1 MIVSSK
7 NFKYIVKT
15 LSQELYQIK
24 NTALIDGQLVSEVW
38 VNAGHA
44 VFEGHFPGSPVTPG
58 VIQLQMVRDILSE
71 YLGKPLRL
79 KSLRTCKFL
88 EVMNPVSS
96 PEMKVTIRYKEENE
110 IEVSAS
116 GTGTDAIFFK
126 MQATYV

>member
-1 MIVSSK
+1 MP
-7 NFKYIVKT
+7 
-15 LSQELYQIK
+15 QELYQIK
-24 NTALIDGQLVSEVW
+24 NTALVDGQLVAEVW
-38 VNAGHA
+38 VNAGHS

-71 YLGKPLRL
+71 YLAKPLRL

-96 PEMKVTIRYKEENE
+96 PAMTITIRYKEENE

-116 GTGTDAIFFK
+116 GKGNDAIFFK